1 MDTMAGRL
9 VERLGAHAVRSEL
22 SVRARGDAA
31 EGVGRQVHGVDERWS
46 PARPGSGEPG
56 LVLLRPPGRSPVQ
69 PLDSPL
75 ATGPS
80 VRTHRLRGHGPV
92 GGTGRGP
99 GTRSTRGS
107 A

>member
-1 MDTMAGRL
+1 MDTTADRL
-9 VERLGAHAVRSEL
+9 VERPGAHAVRSEP

-31 EGVGRQVHGVDERWS
+31 GGVGRQVHGVVGRWS

-80 VRTHRLRGHGPV
+80 ARTHRLQDRGPV

-99 GTRSTRGS
+99 GTRSARGS

>member
-1 MDTMAGRL
+1 MATMAGRL
-9 VERLGAHAVRSEL
+9 VERPGAHAVRSGP

-31 EGVGRQVHGVDERWS
+31 EALGRAVHGADQRWS

-56 LVLLRPPGRSPVQ
+56 SALLRPPGRSPVQ

-80 VRTHRLRGHGPV
+80 VRTRRLPDRGLV
-92 GGTGRGP
+92 GGTDRGP
-99 GTRSTRGS
+99 ATSSTRGS